1 MKRNRLLSAVLAF
14 VLIAPGL
21 AFGQAKVGTTGVNF
35 LKIGPMSRGVA
46 MADAFLPIADDV
58 SALWYNPGGLVNL
71 KSRQLALSHVDYP
84 ADLLSYDFLGYV
96 MPMPAYGA
104 ALGVQVF
111 GLYSGDMLETTP
123 ERVGGTGR
131 TFSASDIAAGLTY
144 SQRLTDKFSVGAT
157 GKFLQENLADETAYG
172 WSVDVGTFYNTGWR
186 SLRIAM
192 LISNF
197 GPDMQFVSTP
207 FPMPIVFK
215 FGVAANLI
223 EGDQNRLTMA
233 IEGLHPNDNV
243 EELHFGLEYAWK
255 NMAFLRLGKKVN
267 GIQRNS
273 YQSFLD
279 DREANN
285 PYTEYPVLDENGN
298 VSLDGLSFGG
308 GLRFPGLGLS
318 VDYAY
323 ASIGY
328 LGNIHRFSLGYKL
341 R

>member
-1 MKRNRLLSAVLAF
+1 MKRNRLLNAVLAF

-35 LKIGPMSRGVA
+35 LKIGPTSRGVA

-71 KSRQLALSHVDYP
+71 KSNQLALSHVDYP
-84 ADLLSYDFLGYV
+84 ADLLSYDFVGYV
-96 MPMPAYGA
+96 MPLPAYGA
-104 ALGVQVF
+104 AIGAQVF
-111 GLYSGDMLETTP
+111 GLYSGDMTETTP
-123 ERVGGTGR
+123 ERPGGTGR
-131 TFSASDIAAGLTY
+131 QFQASDLAAGFSY
-144 SQRLTDKFSVGAT
+144 AQRLTDKFSVGAT
-157 GKFLQENLADETAYG
+157 AKYLQENLADETAYG

-207 FPMPIVFK
+207 FPMPIIFK
-215 FGVAANLI
+215 FGVA
-223 EGDQNRLTMA
+223 GDLLKTDANRLTMA

-243 EELHFGLEYAWK
+243 EELHFGFEYAWK
-255 NMAFLRLGKKVN
+255 EMAFLRLGKKFN

-273 YQSFLD
+273 YQDFLN
-279 DREANN
+279 DREAYD
-285 PYTEYPVLDENGN
+285 PYVEYPLLDEDGN
-298 VSLDGLSFGG
+298 VTIDGFSFGG
-308 GLRFPGLGLS
+308 GLRFPGIGLS

-323 ASIGY
+323 ANIGY
-328 LGNIHRFSLGYKL
+328 LGSIHRFSLGYKL